1 MATQIAIWAIWA
13 VFCSQPFGRWVQTTS
28 RNYNTNVESHFIYDW
43 GFRHKEIAMYMVGA
57 VDDDSITQPKLLKEL
72 VRAWPAYLPACMHA
86 WPTYV
91 PACLPTCLRAWPA
104 YLPTLAT
111 SCLPA
116 CLERERERE
125 RERARERD
133 AYTHTHTHTHMHACT
148 ITHCENGKRCSNV

>member
-1 MATQIAIWAIWA
+1 
-13 VFCSQPFGRWVQTTS
+13 
-28 RNYNTNVESHFIYDW
+28 
-43 GFRHKEIAMYMVGA
+43 MYMVGA

-133 AYTHTHTHTHMHACT
+133 AYTHTHTHTHTCMHVRSLIVKTGSAVRMCDVLAAHDQGSNFLLWISVLYPTIRLVCCT
-148 ITHCENGKRCSNV
+148 QQLGKCVVPSN